1 MPGGKASAL
10 CNLFPQCGFSL
21 GPAQRGTESGD
32 SYILCSLFKAN
43 KEAPTCNAE
52 SVILLP
58 AALPILNFI
67 HVQLFQRQQFLRKK
81 NTPLFRG
88 AARRQ
93 ALQLTPL
100 CRRRLEVQTGYQ
112 QVAGAHGVRPQNV
125 ALRGNIW
132 DFDPARCPEEAGSAA
147 AWAPRG
153 RYRRNQLPWQQEH
166 FLYIPSL
173 SVLRET
179 SKKNPTPLV

>member
-67 HVQLFQRQQFLRKK
+67 HIQLFQRQQFLRKK

-88 AARRQ
+88 AAHRQ

-153 RYRRNQLPWQQEH
+153 WYRRNQLPWRQEH